1 MAITHNLTLDVHKRT
16 SRIPPEVVVRQGEA
30 GTETIVA
37 SITKDGEAYTSGLSS
52 VRLDILHADGTWAR
66 VTGTKSGSTVTVTLP
81 SAALSSHGLCKLA
94 HLVFFDASNADVEST
109 EGFLLRILQAVDGSG
124 QGSQDYDDRLDAL
137 YKKWLAYEREA
148 EASESARVSAEAGRV
163 GAEASRAGAES
174 ARAGNETARVSA
186 ETGRATAEGT
196 RQAKEAERQA
206 AEAARAAA
214 EGKRASVE
222 TSRASAEA
230 ARADAETARVATEK
244 RRETDQARNNADQA
258 ANNAAA
264 QGLLVEL
271 VAEGGYDPSTLEPTA
286 DGKVGTLY
294 LVPDPKASGDNAYA
308 EWMWVNGKW
317 ERVGSSNATV
327 AGLTTEQVDAVASG
341 GTVTSENVVNG
352 SVLTYLWAKLRAA
365 FAAIG
370 HKHSVADVTGLQ
382 TALDGKAA
390 SSHTHNA
397 SDVTSGAL
405 SIAHGGTGAAT
416 AAAARTS
423 LGAASAADL
432 AKVRD
437 SVSRTVTVD
446 DRLAGSSVW
455 CDTHLSQRVCL
466 TARTADR
473 ARGYALVASD
483 TSIFLYDLDA
493 QKPIWAMRAQQSP
506 IYFSSVDSFSLTVTA
521 PHDCVIEVE
530 AWFECQWGYG
540 GGEASLSIS
549 TPAGLDS
556 MCAVAGRVRGGD
568 TVGRSLHAFGA
579 FSGAKGGAT
588 YTFACSLNGSG
599 TGGSKNMI
607 ARCFP
612 A

>member
-16 SRIPPEVVVRQGEA
+16 SRIPPEVVVRQGES

-230 ARADAETARVATEK
+230 ARADAETARVAAEK

-365 FAAIG
+365 FAPRA
-370 HKHSVADVTGLQ
+370 HEHSAR
-382 TALDGKAA
+382 
-390 SSHTHNA
+390 
-397 SDVTSGAL
+397 DVTSGTLDPFLLPTVPVAR
-405 SIAHGGTGAAT
+405 GGTGATTAEGARAALGVDAAI
-416 AAAARTS
+416 AAAI
-423 LGAASAADL
+423 ASAAKTEVIPL
-432 AKVRD
+432 A
-437 SVSRTVTVD
+437 
-446 DRLAGSSVW
+446 SSVLNPTSG
-455 CDTHLSQRVCL
+455 DRAVFIVKSGRVCTLVVNGL
-466 TARTADR
+466 TNGSTGNLGMNTSLIVDESSTVLKSLLPN
-473 ARGYALVASD
+473 GYRHDGTLNIQVASNTD
-483 TSIFLYDLDA
+483 RVIITLENDQYSDKTLY
-493 QKPIWAMRAQQSP
+493 
-506 IYFSSVDSFSLTVTA
+506 V
-521 PHDCVIEVE
+521 HDIN
-530 AWFECQWGYG
+530 GNYYN
-540 GGEASLSIS
+540 SIS
-549 TPAGLDS
+549 
-556 MCAVAGRVRGGD
+556 
-568 TVGRSLHAFGA
+568 
-579 FSGAKGGAT
+579 SGNRIA
-588 YTFACSLNGSG
+588 YTF
-599 TGGSKNMI
+599 TWVH
-607 ARCFP
+607 
-612 A
+612 